1 MQWYKPYTYHDDNG
15 DGVLQVSEVHVDSV
29 VKNFGNGIP
38 RDLFSVQTGWDL
50 FGRRLR
56 ITSLFDYK
64 GGYSTQDGA
73 DNFQCNSTPQSC
85 QSTQDPHA
93 PLAQQAAAIAKTYGT
108 LIGPAGAQ
116 TSFKSGAGYFM
127 NGQFWKW
134 REASAILQLPRRVN
148 NLLRAADGS
157 TLVFSAR
164 NLHLWS
170 SFWGID
176 PESNYGLNGAEVQ
189 NEFQTAPPPTYFVF
203 RLNLKY

>member
-1 MQWYKPYTYHDDNG
+1 MRNG
-15 DGVLQVSEVHVDSV
+15 ITRTPTPTPTTTESFRSARCTSIRRSR
-29 VKNFGNGIP
+29 NYGNAIP
-38 RDLFSVQTGWDL
+38 RDLLAINTGVDL
-50 FGRRLR
+50 FNHRLR
-56 ITSLFDYK
+56 LTSLFDSK

-73 DNFQCNSTPQSC
+73 DNFQCNSVPLSC

-108 LIGPAGAQ
+108 AIGT

-134 REASAILQLPRRVN
+134 REASAIVQLPRRVN
-148 NLLRAADGS
+148 NLLHAADGS

-176 PESNYGLNGAEVQ
+176 PESNYGLNGSEVQ
-189 NEFQTAPPPTYFVF
+189 NEFQTAPPPAYFVF